1 MSIDAYL
8 WIDGISGES
17 TDSHCKN
24 WIEINTFCLSASQS
38 VSRTAS
44 SAGGATV
51 SRVYLSDF
59 SIVKLAD
66 SATPKILEACCAGRH
81 IKQMKLCVRRA
92 GSDKQKY
99 LEYVFDEV
107 IISGVFSGNLF
118 ERSPSNFPEEVV
130 RFNYA
135 KVSMQYSQQSRSTG
149 LIIGQ
154 ISGGWDQIRNSTYA

>member
-8 WIDGISGES
+8 WIDSISGES
-17 TDSHCKN
+17 TDSECKN

-51 SRVYLSDF
+51 GRVYLSDF

-66 SATPKILEACCAGRH
+66 SATPKIFEACCAGHH
-81 IKQMKLCVRRA
+81 IKQMKLYVRRA
-92 GSDKQKY
+92 GSDQQTY
-99 LEYVFDEV
+99 LKYVFDKV
-107 IISGVFSGNLF
+107 IISGVVSGNLF
-118 ERSPSNFPEEVV
+118 ERSPSSFPEEVV

-135 KVSMQYSQQSRSTG
+135 RISMQYSQQSRTTG
-149 LIIGQ
+149 LITGQ